1 MSARLDKIL
10 REARE
15 DLGTRE
21 AKQVDW
27 DEVDDA
33 LFARVDEDRRAD
45 AARSQT
51 GTSRTWVPVTVGL
64 AAAAALAMVVG
75 RTRDPRTLDGSQASA
90 QQAAGNVVA
99 VDTEG
104 QLVVDGQPAAT
115 GTELRLG
122 DVIETH
128 AAQVTVE
135 RPGKLTMVLE
145 HETRARVTHVEGA
158 LVLALESGAVE
169 AQVVPV
175 PNGEAFAV
183 DVEGSRVAVHG
194 THLRVQRA
202 DTQVV
207 VDLNEG
213 VVSIGEAPR
222 SGSTLGSL
230 VTAAAHAEFAWAD
243 PQGSLVVS
251 HDPASVRPA
260 AAVGRLAMGGP
271 PVIAP
276 SPLPPQPEFTA
287 QHSPVPAGALT
298 RPQSTSTASP
308 PAAPPLSPPDP
319 NAEQTVAAAVRA
331 CMGEHPGGEGVTVTV
346 GTTVTL
352 DVGDNGVVH
361 LAHFW
366 PPIGKSAQDCSGDV
380 IFKTRFDHGGSVSF
394 RVDRKN

>member
-1 MSARLDKIL
+1 VSARLDKLL

-27 DEVDDA
+27 DDVDDA
-33 LFARVDEDRRAD
+33 LFARIDEDRRAD
-45 AARSQT
+45 AARSQA
-51 GTSRTWVPVTVGL
+51 GLSRAWVPVAVGL
-64 AAAAALAMVVG
+64 AAAAALAVVVG
-75 RTRDPRTLDGSQASA
+75 RARDPRVLEGSQASA
-90 QQAAGNVVA
+90 QPTAGSVIA

-115 GTELRLG
+115 GTELHLG
-122 DVIETH
+122 DVIETR

-145 HETRARVTHVEGA
+145 HGTRARVTHVEGA

-183 DVEGSRVAVHG
+183 DVESSRVAVHG

-202 DTQVV
+202 DPQVV

-222 SGSTLGSL
+222 AGSTIGAL
-230 VTAAAHAEFAWAD
+230 VTAQAHAEFAWAD
-243 PQGSLVVS
+243 PEGTLVVS
-251 HDPASVRPA
+251 HEPAAVRPA

-276 SPLPPQPEFTA
+276 SPLPPKPESLA
-287 QHSPVPAGALT
+287 QHPSLPAGALT
-298 RPQSTSTASP
+298 RPPSTSTANP
-308 PAAPPLSPPDP
+308 PAAPTLPPPDP
-319 NAEQTVAAAVRA
+319 NAERTIASTVRA
-331 CMGEHPGGEGVTVTV
+331 CIGEHPGGDGVTVTV
-346 GTTVTL
+346 ETQVTL
-352 DVGDNGVVH
+352 DVSDDGVVH
-361 LAHFW
+361 KATFS
-366 PPIGKSAQDCSGDV
+366 PPIGKSAQDCSQGV
-380 IFKTRFDHGGSVSF
+380 IFKTRFDHGGPVSF
-394 RVDRKN
+394 HVDRKN